1 MGTSKGGAPQPPNP
15 VQMAQQQSN
24 SNISTA
30 AANSYLNAINQYGP
44 QGNVIWKQVG
54 TRKMGDGSVEIPEW
68 QVHTELSPQQQ
79 KIFNAQEGATL
90 GASELAR
97 DYTQRIRAA
106 TATPFSLNGLPQQG
120 DAPTYNEGSR
130 VAALERILARNSP
143 AMQRDEEAL
152 RTRMR
157 NQGLVPGTDA
167 WKNAYGDFTRG
178 QNDFRL
184 GADIQAGGEAA
195 RDFDI
200 ASRIF
205 GMKGDIRSRA
215 INERLLE
222 RNQPINEVTAL
233 LGLGPGVQMPQQLN
247 TQQQPIA
254 PTDTMTPQMMAY
266 QGQMQNWQAG
276 QNANNALMGSIFG
289 LAGSAL
295 GGWGSGGFKKFW

>member
-1 MGTSKGGAPQPPNP
+1 
-15 VQMAQQQSN
+15 MAQQQSN
-24 SNISTA
+24 SNIATA
-30 AANSYLNAINQYGP
+30 AANSYLNAINQYTP

-68 QVHTELSPQQQ
+68 QVHTQLSPQQQ

-97 DYTQRIRAA
+97 DYTSRIRDA
-106 TATPFSLNGLPQQG
+106 TKTPFSFDGMPA
-120 DAPTYNEGSR
+120 APVYDENAR
-130 VAALERILARNSP
+130 IAARDRIMARNQP
-143 AMQRDEEAL
+143 LMDRDRTDLEARL
-152 RTRMR
+152 R
-157 NQGLVPGTDA
+157 NQGLVAGSDA
-167 WKNAYGDFTRG
+167 WNNAYDDFTRG

-195 RDFDI
+195 R
-200 ASRIF
+200 IF
-205 GMKGDIRSRA
+205 GLQGDMRSRA
-215 INERLLE
+215 IQEALLK

-233 LGLGPGVQMPQQLN
+233 LGTGPGVQMPTFQN
-247 TQQQPIA
+247 TQQQPVA
-254 PTDTMTPQMMAY
+254 PTDTITPQMMAY